1 MKGIST
7 MSDTGNTW
15 NVTGVKVE
23 TNQSGF
29 GRKNDLVVEA
39 QPAYGNAKKW
49 KGEFRFAL
57 TSEQMDD
64 LKKALDGES
73 QKARLV
79 EVAHSELE
87 AIKAELKEEYRDK
100 LANVLKDTGLT
111 EGDLD
116 SWDRHL

>member
-1 MKGIST
+1 

-57 TSEQMDD
+57 TSGQFDD
-64 LKKALDGES
+64 LKKILDGES
-73 QKARLV
+73 QKARLI

-87 AIKAELKEEYRDK
+87 AIKNDFKEEYLDK
-100 LANVLKDTGLT
+100 LAKVLKDTGLT
-111 EGDLD
+111 EDDLD
-116 SWDRHL
+116 VDDQEL

>member
-1 MKGIST
+1 
-7 MSDTGNTW
+7 MSDGSNTW
-15 NVTGVKVE
+15 DVTGLKVD
-23 TNQSGF
+23 
-29 GRKNDLVVEA
+29 GRNKELVVEA
-39 QPAYGNAKKW
+39 QPANGNAKRW

-57 TSEQMDD
+57 TSRQFDD

-73 QKARLV
+73 QRAGLV